1 MAPGKRMEQ
10 APSKTDMDRTED
22 QGQRSGRPF
31 LYTIPT
37 TGERPMTFAA
47 QGLPE
52 GLVLEA
58 AEAASAKKAERIVIL
73 DVSGLLKIT
82 DYFLICSGNTD
93 RQVRTI
99 ADEVERQLAAHK
111 VKPYR
116 REGQREGTWILLDYV
131 DFVVHVFRKEE
142 RDYYELERLWSDA
155 PKIPF
160 EEESIEPAA
169 AEAT

>member
-1 MAPGKRMEQ
+1 M
-10 APSKTDMDRTED
+10 
-22 QGQRSGRPF
+22 
-31 LYTIPT
+31 T
-37 TGERPMTFAA
+37 TGST
-47 QGLPE
+47 
-52 GLVLEA
+52 LVVEA
-58 AEAASAKKAERIVIL
+58 ASAASAKKAERIVIL
-73 DVSGLLKIT
+73 DVSKQLVIT
-82 DYFLICSGNTD
+82 DHFVICSGNTD

-99 ADEVERQLAAHK
+99 ADEIERHLLEKHR

-116 REGQREGTWILLDYV
+116 REGEREGTWILLDYV

-155 PKIPF
+155 EKIPF